1 MLHVTDRAKEVL
13 LRKKLAHVRDSAMGL
28 RLASP
33 GPGRLA
39 LVADRVKAGDQV
51 VRHGDEPVLLVAAE
65 LSELV
70 LAGKTIDCR
79 PTEDGALE
87 LVLRISVHGA

>member
-1 MLHVTDRAKEVL
+1 MLHVTDRAKQLL
-13 LRKKLAHVRDSAMGL
+13 LRKKRALVPDSGMGL

-39 LVADRVKAGDQV
+39 LVADRMKAGDQV
-51 VRHGDEPVLLVAAE
+51 VRHGDELVLLVAAA

-87 LVLRISVHGA
+87 LVVRMSAKGA